1 MRMFDFLIS
10 KFVDRLLFGF
20 QSKDK
25 YSEESGT
32 CLFDSCCPDNREVSD
47 SPVSEVT

>member
-1 MRMFDFLIS
+1 MKMFDFLIS
-10 KFVDRLLFGF
+10 KFVDKLLFGF

-32 CLFDSCCPDNREVSD
+32 GLFNSCCPDNREVTD
-47 SPVSEVT
+47 SPFSEVT